1 MPDGFMT
8 RTRHG
13 LGARAPRATM
23 NSSPIR
29 TLVAATFASALTVG
43 LAVPSDA
50 RAQSAESEPAPPPGG
65 FEPAPLPPQDDPL
78 VPDVPDAVAEKL
90 QTRKRLFEIKVG
102 FVLIADYTGFLQD
115 AASLSQIDKQRDQW
129 DDRAARLMIRG
140 RVGPVAYLVAGEYKG
155 FETAP
160 EQTWQMTD
168 VSLTIPLGGPETKLT
183 VGKTKETFAYEMVGD
198 AANLPPQERVLNP
211 FFVSRNI
218 GVKLTRVLG
227 KDHRMTASGGVF
239 NDWWVNGD
247 PFSDSGTDVTA
258 RVTGLAWAPE
268 DTTRYLHLGVAG
280 RYAGAD
286 HDTLRYRGRPESN
299 VTDNYVDTGA
309 LSGDHAWHT
318 GLEALWAEG
327 PFSVFGEYT
336 HAWVSAPGAGNPRF
350 DGYYIAGSWVLTGE
364 ARPYDRTVGYA
375 RRVMPRGRWGA
386 PELVARFS
394 HVDLDDGVVRG
405 GSFDKT
411 YLGIN
416 WWATRRWK
424 FGVGWGRTWLDR
436 FDGTGVTD
444 SVHTRFQWVY

>member
-1 MPDGFMT
+1 
-8 RTRHG
+8 
-13 LGARAPRATM
+13 
-23 NSSPIR
+23 
-29 TLVAATFASALTVG
+29 
-43 LAVPSDA
+43 
-50 RAQSAESEPAPPPGG
+50 
-65 FEPAPLPPQDDPL
+65 
-78 VPDVPDAVAEKL
+78 
-90 QTRKRLFEIKVG
+90 
-102 FVLIADYTGFLQD
+102 
-115 AASLSQIDKQRDQW
+115 
-129 DDRAARLMIRG
+129 
-140 RVGPVAYLVAGEYKG
+140 
-155 FETAP
+155 
-160 EQTWQMTD
+160 MTD

-183 VGKTKETFAYEMVGD
+183 VGKTKEDLRLRDGRRRCQP
-198 AANLPPQERVLNP
+198 AAPGACAQPVL
-211 FFVSRNI
+211 RLAQHR
-218 GVKLTRVLG
+218 VKLTRVLG

-405 GSFDKT
+405 VRS
-411 YLGIN
+411 
-416 WWATRRWK
+416 TRRISAST
-424 FGVGWGRTWLDR
+424 GGRR
-436 FDGTGVTD
+436 GDGSSASAGAIPGSTASTGPA
-444 SVHTRFQWVY
+444 